1 MSQLGRVVAVAVGA
15 LGSALDA
22 APAAVPLI
30 GEGVGALPLA
40 AGLRELAHLVAVAA
54 VLEAVVGVDA
64 CALAARR
71 AGAPGREADGRRLL
85 AAVVERRREV
95 DAAAGKEA
103 TSPEGKTT
111 RRRRR
116 HRGRR
121 DEGEGEHHEKD
132 GGSSHGDRPVVRPR
146 RAAPYVPAIIC
157 LGSCLLLLWFYR
169 WRRRS

>member
-121 DEGEGEHHEKD
+121 DEGEGERHEKD

-157 LGSCLLLLWFYR
+157 LGSCLFYR
-169 WRRRS
+169 RRRRRN

>member
-40 AGLRELAHLVAVAA
+40 AGLRELAHLVTVAA

-85 AAVVERRREV
+85 AAVVERREV
-95 DAAAGKEA
+95 HAAAGKEA

-121 DEGEGEHHEKD
+121 DEGEGEGERHEKD
-132 GGSSHGDRPVVRPR
+132 GGSSHGDRPVVRPS

-169 WRRRS
+169 RRRN